1 MSSAAVI
8 RLEGVS
14 FAYNGPQIL
23 ENVDLSIAK
32 RDFTAIVG
40 PNGGGKTT
48 LLRLILGLLDPDQ
61 GQVRVFDHPPRE
73 AWRRMGYMPQHANL
87 DPQFPA
93 TVLDVVLMGRLGG
106 PRHFG
111 PFRRRDRQIAREKL
125 ALVGLEEFSNRS
137 LADLSGGQRQRV
149 LIARALACNPDL
161 LLLDEPTSNLDMR
174 MEHEFLELLQRL
186 NQNLTIVLVSHDLG
200 FVSSLVNH
208 VICVN
213 RKVAAHPTSEI
224 TGEVISELY
233 GGNMR
238 LVQHDQRCEA
248 GGATCSNS

>member
-8 RLEGVS
+8 SVAGVC

-23 ENVDLSIAK
+23 ENVEFSVK
-32 RDFTAIVG
+32 EHDFAAIVG

-48 LLRLILGLLDPDQ
+48 LLRLILGLLEPDQ
-61 GQVRVFDHPPRE
+61 GQVRIFGREPRE
-73 AWRRMGYMPQHANL
+73 VWRRMGYMPQHANL

-125 ALVGLEEFSNRS
+125 ALVGLEEFSSRP

-161 LLLDEPTSNLDMR
+161 LLLDEPTSSLDMR
-174 MEHEFLELLQRL
+174 MEHEFLELLQKL
-186 NQNLTIVLVSHDLG
+186 NQDLTIVLVSHDLG
-200 FVSSLVNH
+200 FVSPLVNH

-213 RKVAAHPTSEI
+213 RRVAVHPTSEI

-233 GGNMR
+233 GGDMR
-238 LVQHDQRCEA
+238 LIQHDQGCEA
-248 GGATCSNS
+248 GRGTCSNS

>member
-1 MSSAAVI
+1 MSSAPVI
-8 RLEGVS
+8 RLDGVC
-14 FAYNGPQIL
+14 FTYAGPLIL
-23 ENVDLSIAK
+23 EDIALTIEE
-32 RDFTAIVG
+32 RDFAAIVG

-48 LLRLILGLLDPDQ
+48 LLRLILGLLNPDQ
-61 GQVRVFDHPPRE
+61 GRVRVFGRPPRE
-73 AWRRMGYMPQHANL
+73 VWRRMGYMPQHANL

-106 PRHFG
+106 HRHFG

-125 ALVGLEEFSNRS
+125 ALVGLEEFSRRP

-149 LIARALACNPDL
+149 LIARALACNPEL

-186 NQNLTIVLVSHDLG
+186 NKDLTIVLVSHDLG
-200 FVSSLVNH
+200 FVSSLVNN

-213 RKVAAHPTSEI
+213 RRVAVHPTSAI

-233 GGNMR
+233 GGDMR

-248 GGATCSNS
+248 RGGTCSNS

>member
-8 RLEGVS
+8 HLEGVG

-23 ENVDLSIAK
+23 ENVDLSIAEK
-32 RDFTAIVG
+32 DFAAIVG

-48 LLRLILGLLDPDQ
+48 LLRLILGLLDPD
-61 GQVRVFDHPPRE
+61 GGKVRVFGRPPQE

-111 PFRRRDRQIAREKL
+111 PFRRLDRQIAREKL
-125 ALVGLEEFSNRS
+125 ALVGLEEFSSRP

-149 LIARALACNPDL
+149 LIARALACEPDL

-200 FVSSLVNH
+200 FVSPLVNH

-213 RKVAAHPTSEI
+213 RRVAVHPTSEI
-224 TGEVISELY
+224 TGEVISDLY
-233 GGNMR
+233 GGDMR
-238 LVQHDQRCEA
+238 LVQHDHRCEA
-248 GGATCSNS
+248 GGTTCSNS